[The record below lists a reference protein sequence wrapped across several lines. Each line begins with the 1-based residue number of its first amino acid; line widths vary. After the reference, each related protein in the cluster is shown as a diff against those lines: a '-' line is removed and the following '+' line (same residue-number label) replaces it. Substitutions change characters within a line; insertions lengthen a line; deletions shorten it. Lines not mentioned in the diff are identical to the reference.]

1 MRASEYVPEKELG
14 KLGGVSIGILELGKA
29 SFRMS
34 ESTFYIST
42 CHITFVLIVPC
53 DKIQVCASFISK
65 SCH

>member
-34 ESTFYIST
+34 ESTFFIST
-42 CHITFVLIVPC
+42 CHITFVLISY
-53 DKIQVCASFISK
+53 CAL
-65 SCH
+65 